1 MKRYFYLIALAFSAI
16 SLTACSGNEQETIEE
31 KPRNIIYGIDAD
43 GYQVENFEVVKGD
56 TWGRILD
63 SRGIT
68 TQKVS
73 RLDVLTKE
81 ICPLRT
87 IRIGHKYTTFS
98 KRDTVDTARMILDYL
113 VYEQNVTDYVVFAFV
128 GDSVAVRQD
137 SKPVTLRRTKS
148 SGTIES
154 SLWGTIM
161 QENMP
166 YALAAEMTSSV
177 FSRATVLRS
186 SMMRSLWIRSL

>member
-1 MKRYFYLIALAFSAI
+1 MKRYFYLIAIAFAGL
-16 SLTACSGNEQETIEE
+16 SLTACTENKDDVNEEP

-73 RLDVLTKE
+73 RLDDLTKD

-113 VYEQNVTDYVVFAFV
+113 VYEQNVTD
-128 GDSVAVRQD
+128 
-137 SKPVTLRRTKS
+137 
-148 SGTIES
+148 
-154 SLWGTIM
+154 
-161 QENMP
+161 
-166 YALAAEMTSSV
+166 
-177 FSRATVLRS
+177 
-186 SMMRSLWIRSL
+186 

>member
-1 MKRYFYLIALAFSAI
+1 MRNIIYLIVFIISAVWFSA
-16 SLTACSGNEQETIEE
+16 CKQETIVEEE

-43 GYQVENFEVVKGD
+43 GYQVDNFEVMKGD

-73 RLDVLTKE
+73 RLDVLAKD

-98 KRDTVDTARMILDYL
+98 KRDSLDSTRMILDYL
-113 VYEQNVTDYVVFAFV
+113 P
-128 GDSVAVRQD
+128 
-137 SKPVTLRRTKS
+137 K
-148 SGTIES
+148 
-154 SLWGTIM
+154 
-161 QENMP
+161 
-166 YALAAEMTSSV
+166 
-177 FSRATVLRS
+177 
-186 SMMRSLWIRSL
+186 

>member
-1 MKRYFYLIALAFSAI
+1 MKRYFYLIAIAFAGL
-16 SLTACSGNEQETIEE
+16 SLSTCSQNKGEANEEP

-73 RLDVLTKE
+73 RLDALTKD

-98 KRDTVDTARMILDYL
+98 KRDTVD
-113 VYEQNVTDYVVFAFV
+113 
-128 GDSVAVRQD
+128 
-137 SKPVTLRRTKS
+137 
-148 SGTIES
+148 
-154 SLWGTIM
+154 
-161 QENMP
+161 
-166 YALAAEMTSSV
+166 
-177 FSRATVLRS
+177 
-186 SMMRSLWIRSL
+186 IRLSCL